1 MGWETRNC
9 RGRYYTRSRRE
20 GGRVVREYVGCG
32 EKGELAAALD
42 AERRADRDAERR
54 ADRDAERAAIR
65 AERERAQALDADLMG
80 LHRAVDLL
88 TRGALMAAGFERHKR
103 QWRKR
108 RDDPSETDGAGQA

>member
-1 MGWETRNC
+1 MAWETRGD

-20 GGRVVREYVGCG
+20 GGRVVREYVGGGVVG
-32 EKGELAAALD
+32 ERAAALD
-42 AERRADRDAERR
+42 AARRAERKAERV
-54 ADRDAERAAIR
+54 AIR
-65 AERERAQALDADLMG
+65 AERERVQALDADLMG

-108 RDDPSETDGAGQA
+108 HDDPDDPGEA

>member
-1 MGWETRNC
+1 MAWETRGD

-20 GGRVVREYVGCG
+20 SGRIVREYVGCG
-32 EKGELAAALD
+32 EKGERAAAAD
-42 AERRADRDAERR
+42 VARRAERA
-54 ADRDAERAAIR
+54 AERAAIR

-108 RDDPSETDGAGQA
+108 RDNPSETDGAGQA

>member
-1 MGWETRNC
+1 MAWETRRD

-32 EKGELAAALD
+32 VVGERAAALD
-42 AERRADRDAERR
+42 AERRAERES
-54 ADRDAERAAIR
+54 ERAAIR
-65 AERERAQALDADLMG
+65 AEWERARAAEAELVN

-88 TRGALMAAGFERHKR
+88 TRGALLAAGFERHKR

-108 RDDPSETDGAGQA
+108 RDDPSENDGAGQA